1 MNLKKALIPL
11 ALTALLALAA
21 APVLASEIVNPATA
35 GTAELRAQVDP
46 TYTVVI
52 PASMTEDKS
61 LKAGTNTI
69 GTLSTT
75 SLNLEPGTRLTCA
88 LSGDTLTRENGVE
101 TLAYNAHF
109 GTDQAA
115 KTTTLAESASVDV
128 NVEVDSARLAQAT
141 AGTYKGTL
149 NFTLSVQ

>member
-1 MNLKKALIPL
+1 MKIKKALIPL
-11 ALTALLALAA
+11 ALTALLAFGA
-21 APVLASEIVNPATA
+21 APVLAGDIISPATT
-35 GTAELRAQVDP
+35 GTADLRAQVDA

-61 LKAGTNTI
+61 LKGGTNTI
-69 GTLSTT
+69 GALSAT
-75 SLNLEPGTRLTCA
+75 SLNLEPGTSLTCT

-101 TLAYNAHF
+101 TLAYN
-109 GTDQAA
+109 A

-128 NVEVDSARLAQAT
+128 NVEVDSARLAQAK
-141 AGTYKGTL
+141 AGTYRGTL